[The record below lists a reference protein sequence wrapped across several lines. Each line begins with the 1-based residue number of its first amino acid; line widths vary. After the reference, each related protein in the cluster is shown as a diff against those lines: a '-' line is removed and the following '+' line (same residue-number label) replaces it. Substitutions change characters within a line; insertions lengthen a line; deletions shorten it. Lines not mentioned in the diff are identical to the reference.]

1 MGILLKNSLIVTQNS
16 QRDIFSGDILIEND
30 RIRQIGK
37 NIPSAHHE
45 VYDLSDLVVIPG
57 LIQTHIHLCQ
67 TLFRN
72 LADDMELLDWLE
84 KRIWPFE
91 MAHTEESLR
100 ISAQLGLAEL
110 MLNGTTTIL
119 DMGNGQ
125 FQQVIFEEMERSGI
139 RGFSGLVMM
148 DQGDQ
153 PYKLSTTENLK
164 VTEELIKRWH
174 GAANGRIG
182 YALAPRFVPTC
193 SNELWEGVK
202 TLSEKY
208 HLLIHTHSSE
218 NQKEWQLVKQ
228 HTGYANIEFFV
239 ENGLSS
245 ERLCL
250 AHCIWVSD
258 REVEM
263 LAGHQI
269 KVLHC
274 PSSNLKL
281 GSGIAPIPLY
291 LQKEITVSLGSDGAP
306 CNNNLD
312 IFWEMRLAS
321 LIHKPRFGVTAT
333 TAQQIFDLATI
344 GGARTLGLE
353 QQIGSIEVGKKADL
367 VVLDLNKVHCI
378 PADNIYSQIV
388 YSAKSSDVL
397 HVMIDGK
404 WTVFNRSLIPYSR
417 KKLIK
422 ESWEQIH
429 QLFERTT

>member
-1 MGILLKNSLIVTQNS
+1 MGILLKNSLIVTQNAN
-16 QRDIFSGDILIEND
+16 RDIFRGDILIEND
-30 RIRQIGK
+30 RIRRIEK
-37 NIPSAHHE
+37 DIPPDHHD

-72 LADDMELLDWLE
+72 LADDLELLDWLE

-91 MAHTEESLR
+91 MAHNEESLR

-153 PYKLSTTENLK
+153 PYKLSTEDNLK
-164 VTEELIKRWH
+164 TTEALIKRWH
-174 GAANGRIG
+174 GTANGRIQ

-193 SNELWEGVK
+193 SKELWKGVR
-202 TLSEKY
+202 TLSQKY
-208 HLLIHTHSSE
+208 GLLIHTHSSE
-218 NQKEWQLVKQ
+218 NQKEWQLVKEK
-228 HTGYANIEFFV
+228 TGYTNIEFFV
-239 ENGLSS
+239 ENELAS

-258 REVEM
+258 QEVEM
-263 LAGHQI
+263 LAQHRI

-291 LQKEITVSLGSDGAP
+291 LKKNITVSLGSDGAP

-321 LIHKPRFGVTAT
+321 LIHKPRFGVTST
-333 TAQQIFDLATI
+333 TAQQIFDLATV
-344 GGARTLGLE
+344 GGARTLGME
-353 QQIGSIEVGKKADL
+353 QQIGSLEAGKKADL

-404 WTVFNRSLIPYSR
+404 WTVFNKSLIPYSR
-417 KKLIK
+417 KKLVK
-422 ESWEQIH
+422 DSWTQIH